1 MKIPSFP
8 LDKIKQKQVT
18 LLWVT
23 VALLTVSIGTILIV
37 FAQDSLSLA
46 PAPTGYK
53 SEITTG
59 SDRLKSQE
67 VWMEKM
73 RSENELQKKHL
84 PDKELTT

>member
-8 LDKIKQKQVT
+8 LEKIKQKQVT
-18 LLWVT
+18 LLWGT

-46 PAPTGYK
+46 PTPTGYK

-59 SDRLKSQE
+59 SDRLISQE
-67 VWMEKM
+67 VWMEQMK
-73 RSENELQKKHL
+73 SEN
-84 PDKELTT
+84 